1 MSCPTSPSLFL
12 FFRLLKLLLPRV
24 KENRLNSEVEFSAP
38 RLISG
43 WIVTHHPSPLQV
55 AVLCI
60 WKCAQVSYVAGT
72 EGCSRN
78 QPMPARALPKLVTN
92 SALPG
97 TVGALLGQP
106 ANTADEQYHKTKQCH
121 HHSFCLSSQFSPEWK
136 WEVCGFILFL
146 HTIEHLVYYIAMCT
160 IALTISKYPHRRGAL
175 RYALSMEKKKSSKLW
190 KVSYRVLW
198 IGNYE
203 WQIVPGG
210 LKFLRY
216 ACAKRPVKK
225 SELLYTKLFL
235 ADLLY
240 QQGMLYWSSRSR
252 RS

>member
-1 MSCPTSPSLFL
+1 MNSDSSSLTSADGSPVYLEVCTSFLCSWGRRVQQKPAHACMSPAKT
-12 FFRLLKLLLPRV
+12 RDKL
-24 KENRLNSEVEFSAP
+24 
-38 RLISG
+38 
-43 WIVTHHPSPLQV
+43 
-55 AVLCI
+55 
-60 WKCAQVSYVAGT
+60 
-72 EGCSRN
+72 CS
-78 QPMPARALPKLVTN
+78 TWDCGG
-92 SALPG
+92 SPG
-97 TVGALLGQP
+97 TACQHSRWAVSQDQAFV
-106 ANTADEQYHKTKQCH
+106 C
-121 HHSFCLSSQFSPEWK
+121 HHSFLQNGNERFVGLP
-136 WEVCGFILFL
+136 FFFA
-146 HTIEHLVYYIAMCT
+146 Y

-210 LKFLRY
+210 LKFLRC

-225 SELLYTKLFL
+225 SEFLYMKLFL